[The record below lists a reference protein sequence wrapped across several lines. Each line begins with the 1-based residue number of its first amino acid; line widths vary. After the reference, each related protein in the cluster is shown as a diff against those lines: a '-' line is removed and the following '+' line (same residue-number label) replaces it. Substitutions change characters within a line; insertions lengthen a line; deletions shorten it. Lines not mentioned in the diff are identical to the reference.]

1 MKSTLIK
8 SALAV
13 MVVGGGYYAWTESQL
28 DEDSLNSSTMKELAV
43 AVPAPQK
50 AKVATR
56 PPVFEDRQALAVFAD
71 QLKGLYQESYFKK
84 IQMAREVEL
93 DAEIATNMQKV
104 REAGYTVSDGAK
116 FTFNS
121 QPQNGT
127 IASDIQED
135 KDARDSG
142 NSLDQS
148 YYEARAVLSNIRLLM
163 TDGKRGT
170 FDLSGEFIDLA
181 EGEELGII
189 KVESIDNDRGRAV
202 VSSPKHGLTR
212 TLVMAK
218 TRYAMNRAHNQEG
231 VKGDDDQT
239 ELDTETSGDMIDQR
253 RIIKNLPPLSSMLL
267 KQITGAQQ

>member
-1 MKSTLIK
+1 MKSTIIK

-13 MVVGGGYYAWTESQL
+13 MVISGGYYAWTESQL
-28 DEDSLNSSTMKELAV
+28 DEDSINSSAMKELAV

-50 AKVATR
+50 AKVASR

-121 QPQNGT
+121 QPQT
-127 IASDIQED
+127 SAIASDIQED

-189 KVESIDNDRGRAV
+189 KVDSIDNARGRAV
-202 VSSPKHGLTR
+202 VSSPKHGLSR

-218 TRYAMNRAHNQEG
+218 TRYALNRGQRNQTTN
-231 VKGDDDQT
+231 GDKDQ
-239 ELDTETSGDMIDQR
+239 SGDTAEASGDVIDQN

-267 KQITGAQQ
+267 KQITGAPQ